1 MLLEPLM
8 NTPSK
13 QQSELELENVELRAQ
28 LDEAQETLRAIR
40 AGEVDALVIG
50 EQVYSLKGAETPYRV
65 LVEAMNEV
73 AATLLPDGTLY
84 YCNGRLAERLG
95 QPPGSLIGTSLR
107 RWVAPT
113 DWPRFDALLAEAR
126 QNSSKGE
133 LSLQCEGAPA
143 VPFQLSVS
151 VMHEQ
156 DGHPL
161 CVVLTDLTERKRA
174 EVALRQAHDTLEQRV
189 IERTAELQ
197 REREWLRVTL
207 ASIGDAL
214 IATDATGRV
223 TILNPVAAALTGW
236 SQQDALGQPV
246 RSVFRTLDEQTRAP
260 GEDIVARVLREGR
273 IIMLANRTAL
283 ITRDGREVPV
293 EDSAA
298 PIRDSKGEL
307 AGAVLVFR
315 DVTEKRRALK
325 ELRASNAELEHFN
338 KLMVGRELRMLELK
352 KEVDEL
358 CRQAGQPPRYAPK
371 PENHPAP

>member
-1 MLLEPLM
+1 M

-13 QQSELELENVELRAQ
+13 TAAELDVENAELRAQ
-28 LDEAQETLRAIR
+28 LEEAQETLRAIG
-40 AGEVDALVIG
+40 AGEVDALVMG
-50 EQVYSLKGAETPYRV
+50 EQVYSLKGAETPYRL
-65 LVEAMNEV
+65 LVEAMNEA

-95 QPPGSLIGTSLR
+95 RLPGSLIGTSLHSL
-107 RWVAPT
+107 VTPADLPA
-113 DWPRFDALLAEAR
+113 FDKLLAEAR
-126 QNSSKGE
+126 QGSSQGE
-133 LSLQCEGAPA
+133 LNLLCREDQSIPVQIS
-143 VPFQLSVS
+143 FS

-161 CVVLTDLTERKRA
+161 CVVITDLTERKRA
-174 EVALRQAHDTLEQRV
+174 EVALQQAHDSLEQRV

-197 REREWLRVTL
+197 RERERLSVTL

-214 IATDATGRV
+214 IATDAAGRV
-223 TILNPVAAALTGW
+223 TILNPVGAALTGW

-246 RSVFRTLDEQTRAP
+246 QSVFRVINEKTRAP
-260 GEDIVARVLREGR
+260 GEDIVGQVLREGR
-273 IIMLANRTAL
+273 IVMLANNTAL
-283 ITRDGREVPV
+283 ITRDGREIPV

-298 PIRDSKGEL
+298 PIKDSAGKV

-325 ELRASNAELEHFN
+325 ELRDSNAELERFN
-338 KLMVGRELRMLELK
+338 RLMVGRELRMIELK

-358 CRQAGQPPRYAPK
+358 CRRAGQPTRYGYETPPSSAP
-371 PENHPAP
+371 A